1 MRTLLG
7 HVISVIP
14 YVLLIA
20 VGLCMHAGFEFVSVA
35 GGSMRPALRPG
46 DLVVARRGELPTVG
60 DIVLVRSPE
69 RAPYLHRVAR
79 IPGGG
84 TLILRGDANP
94 TPDSQA
100 VAIRH
105 VSGTVRAVV
114 PFGTVLDAWRKCQEG
129 ATLSAQSNISK
140 R

>member
-1 MRTLLG
+1 MRRHLG
-7 HVISVIP
+7 ALISIIP
-14 YVLLIA
+14 YVLLLA
-20 VGLCMHAGFEFVSVA
+20 VGLWAHAGFEFVSVA

-46 DLVVARRGELPTVG
+46 DLAIARRGELPTVG
-60 DIVLVRSPE
+60 DIALIRSPG

-79 IPGGG
+79 IPERGM
-84 TLILRGDANP
+84 LIMRGDANP
-94 TPDSQA
+94 TPDSRM

-114 PFGTVLDAWRKCQEG
+114 PFGTLLDDWREGQEG